1 MEIRPPARADFDS
14 DAAWGRARALYF
26 KNLPRRKAPEPVI
39 IERVVEVEKRVEVP
53 VEVIREVEVVREVEV
68 IREVHVAAEPAEVEI
83 PAFLRP
89 IPGEDFIASELKPGE
104 SMDEAGE
111 RLRLEL
117 EILLNREKNG
127 PLSEESEAR
136 KRELTSGL
144 GRG

>member
-1 MEIRPPARADFDS
+1 MLEIRPPARADFDS

-26 KNLPRRKAPEPVI
+26 KNLPQRKAPEPVI
-39 IERVVEVEKRVEVP
+39 IEKVVEVP
-53 VEVIREVEVVREVEV
+53 VEVIREVEVVREVFIEADPV
-68 IREVHVAAEPAEVEI
+68 EVHIPSFLQSVPGAE
-83 PAFLRP
+83 
-89 IPGEDFIASELKPGE
+89 FIASEMQPGE
-104 SMDEAGE
+104 SMDEAGD

-127 PLSEESEAR
+127 PLSDVAEAR

>member
-1 MEIRPPARADFDS
+1 M
-14 DAAWGRARALYF
+14 
-26 KNLPRRKAPEPVI
+26 
-39 IERVVEVEKRVEVP
+39 IERVVEVERRVEVP
-53 VEVIREVEVVREVEV
+53 VEVVREIEV
-68 IREVHVAAEPAEVEI
+68 IREVRVAAEPVEVEI

-89 IPGEDFIASELKPGE
+89 IPGEEFIASQLLPGE
-104 SMDEAGE
+104 SLDAGGE

-127 PLSEESEAR
+127 PLSEGSEAR

>member
-1 MEIRPPARADFDS
+1 MYFD
-14 DAAWGRARALYF
+14 
-26 KNLPRRKAPEPVI
+26 NLPRRKAPEPVV
-39 IERVVEVEKRVEVP
+39 IERVVEVIREVEVP
-53 VEVIREVEVVREVEV
+53 VEVIREVRVE
-68 IREVHVAAEPAEVEI
+68 AEPAEVEI

-89 IPGEDFIASELKPGE
+89 IPGEDFIASELQPGE

-127 PLSEESEAR
+127 PLSEGSEAR